1 MGELPKPPKLP
12 RLPEV
17 RMPEERSAYY
27 RRCQRLGRN
36 GKQCKA
42 PAMKGQDVCYKHEA
56 QAGAERRRAAMQ
68 VRFKLPPLKDLK
80 TVQQAIR
87 DVAHELIAGRIDE
100 KTARELLDRLQ
111 RASLRLRPPQSG
123 RPLGRQQ
130 SSTLFAG
137 SGMPAIVADILFSEE
152 L

>member
-1 MGELPKPPKLP
+1 
-12 RLPEV
+12 
-17 RMPEERSAYY
+17 MPEERYAYY

-36 GKQCKA
+36 SKQCKA
-42 PAMKGQDVCYKHEA
+42 PAMKGQEICYKHEA
-56 QAGAERRRAAMQ
+56 QAGAERRRAAMRA
-68 VRFKLPPLKDLK
+68 RFKLPPLKDLK

-87 DVAHELIAGRIDE
+87 DVAHELIADRIDE
-100 KTARELLDRLQ
+100 KTAGELLDRLQ

-137 SGMPAIVADILFSEE
+137 SGMPTIVADILFSEE

>member
-111 RASLRLRPPQSG
+111 RASLRLRPPQS
-123 RPLGRQQ
+123 RQR
-130 SSTLFAG
+130 STLFAG
-137 SGMPAIVADILFSEE
+137 SGMPTIVADILFSEE